1 MPTPTLN
8 RRRPRLSRFVR
19 PSAAPIVLAA
29 GVLVLSA
36 CGSKPE
42 AVASSTTEAPK
53 APCAVPAGTASPK
66 DGVRIAYPSAINT
79 MTSLKGSA
87 MLDAAIGT
95 AVTWTPADGP
105 SAIAAVNGGSADIAL
120 VDSMSYAPSISD
132 AVTTAPRVVWVADI
146 IGSDEA
152 MVGRGFT
159 SILET
164 QDVKIAAPKTTT
176 AGYSMQAALISATL
190 NPAIADWLDAPN
202 ASLLDLWNAGEI
214 DAAYASGDVLTAL
227 LNAGAT
233 PLITS
238 AELAGKARATFH
250 FVVVSRPFIDANP
263 AVVAAVVCA
272 MNVQSQTVA
281 SSPQTVAGWIAS
293 ETGVDAA
300 AVQTRLAGFSFP
312 DAAAQATPD
321 YLNGGLVAN
330 LRSHVDV
337 ANAMNMS
344 TGEPSN
350 VDLGTAIYPD
360 AANALVAGG

>member
-1 MPTPTLN
+1 MRIRPLN
-8 RRRPRLSRFVR
+8 RRRPRLSRCIR
-19 PSAAPIVLAA
+19 PGVASTVLAV
-29 GVLVLSA
+29 GVLALSS
-36 CGSKPE
+36 CGSKQE
-42 AVASSTTEAPK
+42 ALPSSTTEAPK
-53 APCAVPAGTASPK
+53 APCAVPEGTTAPK

-87 MLDAAIGT
+87 MLDAAVGA
-95 AVTWTPADGP
+95 AVAWTPADGP
-105 SAIAAVNGGSADIAL
+105 AAMAAINGGTADLAL
-120 VDSMSYAPSISD
+120 VDSMSYAPSLSD

-146 IGSDEA
+146 IGADEA

-164 QDVKIAAPKTTT
+164 QDVRIAAPKTTT

-227 LNAGAT
+227 VNAGAT
-233 PLITS
+233 PLINS

-250 FVVVSRPFIDANP
+250 FVVASRSFIDANP
-263 AVVAAVVCA
+263 AVVAAVVCG
-272 MNVQSQTVA
+272 MNVQAQTVA
-281 SSPQTVAGWIAS
+281 ASPATVAGWIAT

-337 ANAMNMS
+337 ANAMKMS

-350 VDLGTAIYPD
+350 ADLGAAVYPD
-360 AANALVAGG
+360 AANALVTGG